1 MVQAW
6 LTRRLSWR
14 EKSDADPVAAG
25 RRVGHNSTM
34 TYAPRAEKRTDTRID
49 SPDPVPDSHSQL
61 DVGAEV
67 VIYDKA
73 QPTAWVQSNC
83 AVDPEAQR

>member
-1 MVQAW
+1 MRTNV
-6 LTRRLSWR
+6 T
-14 EKSDADPVAAG
+14 
-25 RRVGHNSTM
+25 
-34 TYAPRAEKRTDTRID
+34 RAEKRTDRIA
-49 SPDPVPDSHSQL
+49 SPDPVPDSISQL

>member
-1 MVQAW
+1 MLRTW
-6 LTRRLSWR
+6 LYGRTLRQ
-14 EKSDADPVAAG
+14 KAGPVAAG
-25 RRVGHNSTM
+25 RPLGRNPMRTNG
-34 TYAPRAEKRTDTRID
+34 PRAEKRTDRRIA
-49 SPDPVPDSHSQL
+49 SPDPVPDSISQL

-73 QPTAWVQSNC
+73 QPTAWVQSDC